1 MFGLER
7 LCSLTILTWD
17 STLDGASEIGEGRF
31 DSFPQ
36 YCPTLAWAWMPAH
49 SITWSLILMTTS
61 QLKSTTKVTK
71 LPSEATE
78 TKTFSP
84 IWKIKEGMQAV
95 LVEQA
100 EPITIRKADG
110 KRRQV
115 KDQYILLKWSEKL
128 SLILEIPETDKQD
141 PAALVAEIN
150 SAEFINTE
158 FWGKYFPMAKER
170 LF

>member
-1 MFGLER
+1 MFCMHILIR
-7 LCSLTILTWD
+7 LCLSSMQKCRTT
-17 STLDGASEIGEGRF
+17 SEIGEGRF

-71 LPSEATE
+71 LSSEAT
-78 TKTFSP
+78 KDFSD
-84 IWKIKEGMQAV
+84 IKSWKVKEGMKAV
-95 LVEQA
+95 LVQEA
-100 EPITIRKADG
+100 KPITIRKADG
-110 KRRQV
+110 TRKEV

-128 SLILEIPETDKQD
+128 SLILEIPETKAND
-141 PAALVAEIN
+141 PVAFVNEIN
-150 SAEFINTE
+150 ADEYITIAR
-158 FWGKYFPMAKER
+158 WGKYFPMAKER

>member
-1 MFGLER
+1 
-7 LCSLTILTWD
+7 
-17 STLDGASEIGEGRF
+17 
-31 DSFPQ
+31 
-36 YCPTLAWAWMPAH
+36 
-49 SITWSLILMTTS
+49 MTTS
-61 QLKSTTKVTK
+61 QIKSTAKVTK
-71 LPSEATE
+71 LPSAATE
-78 TKTFSP
+78 IKEYSP
-84 IWKIKEGMQAV
+84 IWTKKEGMQAV

-100 EPITIRKADG
+100 EPINVKRPDG
-110 KRRQV
+110 TRGKV